1 MSDVID
7 RSPAD
12 RSPENQR
19 ATGQIPGS
27 LPDLDLPSVEI
38 PAQTFFQIAP
48 PTQIAETLRLRLTE
62 QCYLPK
68 AKDPLRDWIARVAC
82 PAFQN
87 YRRRRPLAAERLER
101 FCTIGTGA
109 GLDAL
114 VAAEVLR
121 PGMIA
126 VTDLHRD
133 VVDQAMSNILANL
146 RAPERLILR
155 SGVGDLLAPF
165 QNSQL
170 RFDLIYENLPN
181 IPLPEGLSLDDGQA
195 SSSFIAARG
204 ESVPALAQRYL
215 MDLHYAFLLQAH
227 GFLNPDGAVLCSI
240 GGRLP
245 LQAML
250 QTFAAAGYESEVI
263 LYSWKIQSEP
273 DEVITGYAEAQKAG
287 HGPFHFYLA
296 EDLAAFFAQ
305 QPEITGNAGA
315 EVLEKQLRP
324 KQIDAETALTLHRR
338 GRSIGHTVA
347 VVEGRQAKAA

>member
-7 RSPAD
+7 RSTTERSPAD
-12 RSPENQR
+12 RR
-19 ATGQIPGS
+19 PGS
-27 LPDLDLPSVEI
+27 LPDLDLASVEI

-48 PTQIAETLRLRLTE
+48 PTQLAETLRLRLTE

-68 AKDPLRDWIARVAC
+68 ASDPLKDWIARVAC

-114 VAAEVLR
+114 VAAEILR
-121 PGMIA
+121 PGLIA

-146 RAPERLILR
+146 KTPERLVLR

-181 IPLPEGLSLDDGQA
+181 IPLPDGVSLDDGQA

-204 ESVPALAQRYL
+204 ESVPALAQSYL

-227 GFLNPDGAVLCSI
+227 RFLNPDGAVLSSI

-250 QTFAAAGYESEVI
+250 QTFAAAGYDAEII

-273 DEVITGYAEAQKAG
+273 DEVITGYAEAQQAG

-296 EDLAAFFAQ
+296 EDLAAFFAK

-324 KQIDAETALTLHRR
+324 KQIDAATALALHRQ
-338 GRSIGHTVA
+338 GKTIGHTVA
-347 VVEGRQAKAA
+347 VIEGRPKKAA